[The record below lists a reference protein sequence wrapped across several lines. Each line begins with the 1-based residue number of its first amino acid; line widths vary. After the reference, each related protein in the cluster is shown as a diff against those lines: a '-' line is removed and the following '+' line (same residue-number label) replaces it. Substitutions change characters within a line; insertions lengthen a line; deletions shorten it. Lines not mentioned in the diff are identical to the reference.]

1 MSITP
6 EPLADTS
13 KTKFAER
20 KKQKQLKREIKDF
33 EKDQKD
39 FDKQICR
46 LCNREQP
53 VFFYG
58 NEDQVRR
65 LPESVLTSVMR

>member
-13 KTKFAER
+13 KTKLAER

-39 FDKQICR
+39 FDKQIC
-46 LCNREQP
+46 
-53 VFFYG
+53 
-58 NEDQVRR
+58 
-65 LPESVLTSVMR
+65 